1 MNSLPDASQLG
12 TVSDVQNLIGIFGN
26 AMQALIPFFTV
37 MGVIYVV
44 RMINLKHKR
53 EKERQK
59 QAELIRQQQLE
70 MQKKMQQ
77 QRIANQN
84 TSTSN
89 NIAMLEES
97 TRLAEEEMNRY
108 RNNSDLVTVDEYGN
122 IIKES

>member
-1 MNSLPDASQLG
+1 MNNLPDASQLG

-53 EKERQK
+53 EKERRR

-70 MQKKMQQ
+70 MQKKIQQ

-84 TSTSN
+84 TSNSN
-89 NIAMLEES
+89 NIGMLEES
-97 TRLAEEEMNRY
+97 AKIAEEEMNKY
-108 RNNSDLVTVDEYGN
+108 KNDTDLVTVDEYGN

>member
-1 MNSLPDASQLG
+1 MSNLPDASQLG
-12 TVSDVQNLIGIFGN
+12 TVDDVQNLISMFGN
-26 AMQALIPFFTV
+26 AMQALIPFFVV
-37 MGVIYVV
+37 MGIIYVV
-44 RMINLKHKR
+44 RRINLKHKR

-59 QAELIRQQQLE
+59 QAELLKQQQLE

-84 TSTSN
+84 INNSSN
-89 NIAMLEES
+89 IGMLEES

-108 RNNSDLVTVDEYGN
+108 KNNSDIVTVDEYGN